1 MASPVIQFKRGSF
14 ANLPALKAGEP
25 GFTTDRYDFYIGLDN
40 TAGNN
45 KFFGSS
51 RYWSREDGSTAL
63 EFAFVDKDG
72 NNSINLKAPDTLA
85 GVSTYVLPATPVA
98 GNVLV
103 TDADGNLSWT
113 DNISSG
119 ITTFIVN
126 NINISGIATIGDLF
140 VTGVSTFQG
149 DANFGGNIIGDGSTN
164 ISGIAS
170 VTATEFYGDGSK
182 LTGIGGTGGALAG
195 GDLSL
200 RNLTVSGVGTFAGD
214 VHGDF
219 IIGEPTDGSY
229 AGGAIGINTTDYI
242 KDVIDTLNE
251 TLGLL
256 VPSAPDT
263 IQGASLSLTGTA
275 GNGRLCAGFSPTNNA
290 GAEVTPTAGT
300 QYTRNT
306 DSTVTTEYLTE
317 YGPGNSGTV
326 DAQVNGG
333 SVGSRVMT
341 SGNDDGTYSAL
352 QIRNN
357 EDASNSTRNPDI
369 DAGFYQI
376 YDARIINAA
385 SPDGFNYAQIVQD
398 SAESTK
404 PVWYEDPSTVTA
416 PALTFGSVTAPDS
429 ATDVVSYSSG
439 IPHYTENA
447 ANAFTYTMSLANGSG
462 DMYTQNQVVGGG
474 SQTTGFTGGGTKNY
488 TDFAGGTNPPA
499 RNYGV
504 GSPVAT
510 TVSHTPRNIHGT
522 ITSNHF
528 STFNATTPYGTQ
540 GNTRASFVRNVNIM
554 GTTASTSVIDE
565 DNILVSSLGTGSGNA
580 TRVNGGSG
588 DNPTPSYTT
597 WVPANSIQT
606 YDAAVRGGTLRHDV
620 TDYSAA
626 AYLPQGPNYSTGRN
640 GDQYFQV
647 EIIRSQVSEF
657 SISYTGSA
665 AGCWV
670 AMPDNSTWTTS
681 LSGTNG
687 WADMFQAYRGSG
699 VPTSAEPGCS
709 SGGVMDT
716 NGGTFTCVFGT
727 ESSSNDTNNRIL
739 VRWKLTSG
747 QSITAMSFSAT

>member
-1 MASPVIQFKRGSF
+1 MAAPVIQFKRGSF
-14 ANLPALKAGEP
+14 ENLPGLRAGEP
-25 GFTTDRYDFYIGLDN
+25 GFTTDKYDFYIGLD
-40 TAGNN
+40 GSSGEN
-45 KFFGSS
+45 KFFGSH
-51 RYWSREDGSTAL
+51 RYWSKEDGSTAL
-63 EFAFVDKDG
+63 EFKLVDKDG
-72 NNSINLKAPDTLA
+72 NNSINLKSPNSLVGVTTYTLP
-85 GVSTYVLPATPVA
+85 STPVA
-98 GNVLV
+98 GQVLI
-103 TDADGNLSWT
+103 TDGDGNLSWT
-113 DNISSG
+113 DDIATG

-126 NINISGIATIGDLF
+126 NINISGIATIGNLF
-140 VTGVSTFQG
+140 VTGVSTFVGDAEFQG
-149 DANFGGNIIGDGSTN
+149 DITVGAGK
-164 ISGIAS
+164 S
-170 VTATEFYGDGSK
+170 VTAPAFYGDGSG
-182 LTGIGGTGGALAG
+182 LTNVSGAFVG
-195 GDLSL
+195 QDLEV
-200 RNLTVSGVGTFAGD
+200 RNLEVTGVGTFAGE
-214 VHGDF
+214 VNGDF
-219 IIGEPTDGSY
+219 VIGDPTDGSY
-229 AGGAIGINTTDYI
+229 AGGAISINNTDYI

-275 GNGRLCAGFSPTNNA
+275 GNGRLCAGFTPTNNA
-290 GAEVTPTAGT
+290 GGEVTPSAGT

-306 DSTVTTEYLTE
+306 DSTVTTVYLNE

-326 DAQVNGG
+326 QAEINGA
-333 SVGSRVMT
+333 SVGSRAMT

-357 EDASNSTRNPDI
+357 EDASNSSRNPGI

-376 YDARIINAA
+376 YDARIIDAA

-404 PVWYEDPSTVTA
+404 PVWYEDPSTVNA
-416 PALTFGSVTAPDS
+416 PALTFGTVTAPDA

-447 ANAFTYTMSLANGSG
+447 ANAFTYTMSLENGSG

-488 TDFAGGTNPPA
+488 TDFAGGTNPPT
-499 RNYGV
+499 RNYAV

-554 GTTASTSVIDE
+554 GTTSSTSVIDE

>member
-40 TAGNN
+40 TEGGN
-45 KFFGSS
+45 KFFGSN

-63 EFAFVDKDG
+63 EFSFVDKDG
-72 NNSINLKAPDTLA
+72 NNSVNLKAPDTLA
-85 GVSTYVLPATPVA
+85 GIATYVLPATPVA

-113 DNISSG
+113 ENISAG

-126 NINISGIATIGDLF
+126 NIQVSGIATIGNLF
-140 VTGVSTFQG
+140 VTGVSTFVGDAEFQG
-149 DANFGGNIIGDGSTN
+149 DITVGAGS
-164 ISGIAS
+164 S
-170 VTATEFYGDGSK
+170 VTAPAFYGDGSG
-182 LTGIGGTGGALAG
+182 LTNVSGSLAG
-195 GDLSL
+195 KDLEVRHL
-200 RNLTVSGVGTFAGD
+200 GVSGVGTFAGE
-214 VHGDF
+214 VNGDF
-219 IIGEPTDGSY
+219 VIGDPTDGSY
-229 AGGAIGINTTDYI
+229 AGGAISINNTDYI

-263 IQGASLSLTGTA
+263 LQGASLSLTGTA
-275 GNGRLCAGFSPTNNA
+275 GNGRLCAGFTPTNNT
-290 GAEVTPTAGT
+290 GGEVTPSAGT

-306 DSTVTTEYLTE
+306 DSTVTTAYLNE

-326 DAQVNGG
+326 DGQVNGS

-341 SGNDDGTYSAL
+341 SGNDNGTYSAL

-357 EDASNSTRNPDI
+357 EDASNSSRNPGI

-376 YDARIINAA
+376 YDARLINAA

-404 PVWYEDPSTVTA
+404 PVWYEDPSTVNA
-416 PALTFGSVTAPDS
+416 PALAFGAVTAPDPNN
-429 ATDVVSYSSG
+429 DVVSYSSG

-447 ANAFTYTMSLANGSG
+447 ANAFTYSMTLENGSG

-499 RNYGV
+499 RNYAV

-510 TVSHTPRNIHGT
+510 TVSHTPRNIHNT

-528 STFNATTPYGTQ
+528 STFNATTPYGSQ
-540 GNTRASFVRNVNIM
+540 GNTRVSFVRSVNIM
-554 GTTASTSVIDE
+554 GTSASTSVIDE
-565 DNILVSSLGTGSGNA
+565 DNIQVSSLGTGSGNA

-588 DNPTPSYTT
+588 DNPSPSYTT
-597 WVPANSIQT
+597 WVASNSIQT
-606 YDAAVRGGTLRHDV
+606 YDAAVRGGQLRHDV
-620 TDYSAA
+620 TDYSSAT
-626 AYLPQGPNYSTGRN
+626 YLPQGPNYSTGRN

-647 EIIRSQVSEF
+647 EILRSQVSEF
-657 SISYTGSA
+657 NISYTGA
-665 AGCWV
+665 VAGCWV
-670 AMPDNSTWTTS
+670 CMPDNSTWTTS

-747 QSITAMSFSAT
+747 QSVTAMSFSAT

>member
-1 MASPVIQFKRGSF
+1 MAGK
-14 ANLPALKAGEP
+14 
-25 GFTTDRYDFYIGLDN
+25 
-40 TAGNN
+40 
-45 KFFGSS
+45 
-51 RYWSREDGSTAL
+51 
-63 EFAFVDKDG
+63 
-72 NNSINLKAPDTLA
+72 
-85 GVSTYVLPATPVA
+85 
-98 GNVLV
+98 
-103 TDADGNLSWT
+103 
-113 DNISSG
+113 
-119 ITTFIVN
+119 
-126 NINISGIATIGDLF
+126 
-140 VTGVSTFQG
+140 
-149 DANFGGNIIGDGSTN
+149 
-164 ISGIAS
+164 
-170 VTATEFYGDGSK
+170 
-182 LTGIGGTGGALAG
+182 
-195 GDLSL
+195 DLSVRHL
-200 RNLTVSGVGTFAGD
+200 AVSGVGTFAGD

-275 GNGRLCAGFSPTNNA
+275 GNGRLCAGFTPTNNA
-290 GAEVTPTAGT
+290 GGEVTPTAGT

-306 DSTVTTEYLTE
+306 DSTVTTAYLNE

-326 DAQVNGG
+326 QAEVNGA
-333 SVGSRVMT
+333 SVGSRAMT
-341 SGNDDGTYSAL
+341 SGNDNGTYSAL

-357 EDASNSTRNPDI
+357 EDASNSSRNPGI

-385 SPDGFNYAQIVQD
+385 SPDGFNYAQITQD

-404 PVWYEDPSTVTA
+404 PIWYEDPSTVNA
-416 PALTFGSVTAPDS
+416 PALAFGAVTAPNS
-429 ATDVVSYSSG
+429 ATDVVAYSSG

-447 ANAFTYTMSLANGSG
+447 ANTFTYSMTLENGSG

-474 SQTTGFTGGGTKNY
+474 SQTTGFTAGGTKNY
-488 TDFAGGTNPPA
+488 TDFAGGTNPPT
-499 RNYGV
+499 RNYAV

-510 TVSHTPRNIHGT
+510 TVSHTPRDIHNT
-522 ITSNHF
+522 ITSSHF
-528 STFNATTPYGTQ
+528 SQFNAATPYGSQ
-540 GNTRASFVRNVNIM
+540 GNTRVTFVRNVNIM
-554 GTTASTSVIDE
+554 GTTARTNVIDE
-565 DNILVSSLGTGSGNA
+565 DNIAVNSLGTGSGNA

-588 DNPTPSYTT
+588 DNPNPSYTSWT
-597 WVPANSIQT
+597 ASNAIQT

-626 AYLPQGPNYSTGRN
+626 SYLPQGPNYSTGRN
-640 GDQYFQV
+640 GDQYFQI

-657 SISYTGSA
+657 SISYTGAA

-670 AMPDNSTWTTS
+670 AMPDNTAWTSS

-699 VPTSAEPGCS
+699 IPTSAEPGCS
-709 SGGVMDT
+709 SGGVMDN

-747 QSITAMSFSAT
+747 QSVTAMSFSAT

>member
-1 MASPVIQFKRGSF
+1 MAAPVIQFKRGSF
-14 ANLPALKAGEP
+14 ANLPGLKAGEP
-25 GFTTDRYDFYIGLDN
+25 GFTTDRYDFYIGLDGS
-40 TAGNN
+40 AGEN
-45 KFFGSS
+45 KFYGSH

-63 EFAFVDKDG
+63 EFKLVDKDG
-72 NNSINLKAPDTLA
+72 NNSINLKSPDSLV
-85 GVSTYVLPATPVA
+85 GVTTYTLPATPVN
-98 GNVLV
+98 GQVLI
-103 TDADGNLSWT
+103 TDGDGNLSWT
-113 DNISSG
+113 NDIAAG

-126 NINISGIATIGDLF
+126 NINISGIATVGNLF
-140 VTGVSTFQG
+140 VTGVSTFVG
-149 DANFGGNIIGDGSTN
+149 DAEFRGDITGL
-164 ISGIAS
+164 GS
-170 VTATEFYGDGSK
+170 VTAASFYGDGSG
-182 LTGIGGTGGALAG
+182 LTNVSGAMAG
-195 GDLSL
+195 KDLSVRHL
-200 RNLTVSGVGTFAGD
+200 EVSGVGTFAGD

-275 GNGRLCAGFSPTNNA
+275 GNGRLCAGFTPTNNA
-290 GAEVTPTAGT
+290 GGEVTPTAGT

-306 DSTVTTEYLTE
+306 DSTVTTAYLNE

-326 DAQVNGG
+326 DGQVNGA
-333 SVGSRVMT
+333 SVGSRAMT
-341 SGNDDGTYSAL
+341 SGNDNGTYGAL

-357 EDASNSTRNPDI
+357 EDASNSSRNPGI

-376 YDARIINAA
+376 YDARLINAA

-404 PVWYEDPSTVTA
+404 PIWYEDPSAVNAPALAFGAVTA
-416 PALTFGSVTAPDS
+416 PNS
-429 ATDVVSYSSG
+429 ATDVVAYSSG

-447 ANAFTYTMSLANGSG
+447 ANTFTYSMTLENGSG

-474 SQTTGFTGGGTKNY
+474 SQTTGFTGGGSKNY
-488 TDFAGGTNPPA
+488 TDFAGGTNPPT
-499 RNYGV
+499 RNYAV

-528 STFNATTPYGTQ
+528 STFNATTPYGSQ
-540 GNTRASFVRNVNIM
+540 GNTRVTFVRNVNIM
-554 GTTASTSVIDE
+554 GTSASTSVIDE
-565 DNILVSSLGTGSGNA
+565 DNIAVNSLGTGSGNA

-588 DNPTPSYTT
+588 DNPNPSYTS
-597 WVPANSIQT
+597 WVASNAIQT

-620 TDYSAA
+620 TDYSSAT
-626 AYLPQGPNYSTGRN
+626 YLPQGPNYSTGRN

-647 EIIRSQVSEF
+647 EIIRSNVSEF
-657 SISYTGSA
+657 NITFAGNV

-670 AMPDNSTWTTS
+670 AMPDNTTWTNS

-709 SGGVMDT
+709 SGGVMT
-716 NGGTFTCVFGT
+716 SSGGTTTCVFGT
-727 ESSSNDTNNRIL
+727 ESSSNDSNNRIL

-747 QSITAMSFSAT
+747 QSVTSMSFSAT